1 MNLCGHSIAVDRSS
15 KNRSDILIFGGKETL
30 ESESSSLKRITL
42 NSHFTR
48 LNTVSGLISPCDT
61 NTLPPSNRYVFFLLF
76 PCLSCTSDVMNFKC
90 KFISF
95 YSFFLN
101 HVAFFTQL
109 YFWSFLLL
117 IHFSWLFRKTV
128 IFLTNL
134 FGFFL

>member
-61 NTLPPSNRYVFFLLF
+61 NTLPPSNRYVFFF
-76 PCLSCTSDVMNFKC
+76 VISM
-90 KFISF
+90 FIM
-95 YSFFLN
+95 
-101 HVAFFTQL
+101 
-109 YFWSFLLL
+109 YF
-117 IHFSWLFRKTV
+117 
-128 IFLTNL
+128 
-134 FGFFL
+134 